1 MSINETRLKV
11 RYAETDK
18 MGIVH
23 HSKYYVW
30 FEVARDE
37 FIANLNITYKQVED
51 MGIMMPLVETHCKYI
66 EGAKY
71 GDEVIIK
78 TSIEEL
84 TPIKI
89 AFKYEVVRADDNKI
103 LARGNTVQAFVSS
116 DKFKIINLK
125 KKYPELWDKISI
137 NAKI

>member
-1 MSINETRLKV
+1 LFINETKLNV

-37 FIANLNITYKQVED
+37 FISKLNITYKEIED
-51 MGIMMPLVETHCKYI
+51 MGIMMPLIETHCKYL

-71 GDEVIIK
+71 GDEIIIK
-78 TSIEEL
+78 TSIEQL
-84 TPIKI
+84 TGVKVV
-89 AFKYEVVRADDNKI
+89 FKYEVFRASDDKI
-103 LARGNTVQAFVSS
+103 LAKGSTVQAFVSS
-116 DKFKIINLK
+116 NEFKIINIK
-125 KKYPELWDKISI
+125 RKYPELWSKINI
-137 NAKI
+137 I

>member
-1 MSINETRLKV
+1 MFISETRLKV

-37 FIANLNITYKQVED
+37 FISKLNITYKQIED
-51 MGIMMPLVETHCKYI
+51 MGIMMPLIETHCKYI

-71 GDEVIIK
+71 GDEVLIK
-78 TSIEEL
+78 TSIEQV
-84 TPIKI
+84 TGVKVV
-89 AFKYEVVRADDNKI
+89 FKYEVFRANDNKI
-103 LARGNTVQAFVSS
+103 LAKGSTVQAFVSS
-116 DKFKIINLK
+116 SEFKIINIK
-125 KKYPELWDKISI
+125 RKYPELWSKINI
-137 NAKI
+137 T

>member
-1 MSINETRLKV
+1 MFINETKLNV

-37 FIANLNITYKQVED
+37 FISKLNITYKEIED
-51 MGIMMPLVETHCKYI
+51 MGIMMPLIETHCKYL

-71 GDEVIIK
+71 GDEIIIK
-78 TSIEEL
+78 TSIEQL
-84 TPIKI
+84 TGVKVV
-89 AFKYEVVRADDNKI
+89 FKYEVFRASDDKI
-103 LARGNTVQAFVSS
+103 LAKGSTVQAFVSS
-116 DKFKIINLK
+116 NEFKIINIK
-125 KKYPELWDKISI
+125 RKYPELWSKINI
-137 NAKI
+137 I

>member
-1 MSINETRLKV
+1 MFINETKLNV

-37 FIANLNITYKQVED
+37 FISKLNITYKEIED
-51 MGIMMPLVETHCKYI
+51 MGVMMPLIETHCKYL

-71 GDEVIIK
+71 GDEIIIK
-78 TSIEEL
+78 TSIEQL
-84 TPIKI
+84 TGVKVV
-89 AFKYEVVRADDNKI
+89 FKYEVFRASDDKI
-103 LARGNTVQAFVSS
+103 LAKGSTVQAFVSS
-116 DKFKIINLK
+116 NEFKIINIK
-125 KKYPELWDKISI
+125 RKYPELWSKINI
-137 NAKI
+137 I

>member
-1 MSINETRLKV
+1 MFINETKLKV

-37 FIANLNITYKQVED
+37 FISKLNITYKQIED
-51 MGIMMPLVETHCKYI
+51 MGIMMPLIETHCKYI

-71 GDEVIIK
+71 GDEVLIK
-78 TSIEEL
+78 TSIEQL
-84 TPIKI
+84 TGAKVV
-89 AFKYEVVRADDNKI
+89 FKYEVFRTNDNKI
-103 LARGNTVQAFVSS
+103 LAKGSTVQAFVSS
-116 DKFKIINLK
+116 SEFKIINIK
-125 KKYPELWDKISI
+125 RKYPELWSKINI
-137 NAKI
+137 T

>member
-1 MSINETRLKV
+1 MFINETKLNV

-37 FIANLNITYKQVED
+37 FISKLNITYKEIED
-51 MGIMMPLVETHCKYI
+51 MGVMMPLIETHCKYL

-71 GDEVIIK
+71 GDEIIIK
-78 TSIEEL
+78 TSIEQL
-84 TPIKI
+84 TGAKVV
-89 AFKYEVVRADDNKI
+89 FKYEVFRASDDKI
-103 LARGNTVQAFVSS
+103 LAKGSTVQAFVSS
-116 DKFKIINLK
+116 NEFKIINIK
-125 KKYPELWDKISI
+125 RKYPELWSKINI
-137 NAKI
+137 I